1 MPSRPTARIGNAAN
15 FFRLPAKGP
24 VAVADTGNSSIGV
37 ATFQLGRHQPPQRAC
52 APESIMNASVK
63 RLEETGSA
71 LRDALA
77 QQDWA
82 AISMLDRECRQAVE
96 EAMQQPSRDEA
107 VIRQRLQELLGL
119 YRELVTTC
127 QTEQRRIAGELLQLN
142 QSQQGAK
149 VYRLFG

>member
-1 MPSRPTARIGNAAN
+1 
-15 FFRLPAKGP
+15 
-24 VAVADTGNSSIGV
+24 
-37 ATFQLGRHQPPQRAC
+37 
-52 APESIMNASVK
+52 MNASVK

-107 VIRQRLQELLGL
+107 MIRQRLQELLGL